1 MEMALFVFF
10 FFILKIIHALWEKF
24 TQCRRVKAESRAD
37 PQMLLARPNSFGIW
51 LFFFFFLMWIRLATR
66 WSYTARSHFSVPPAV
81 RVATRLHFSQWYVGR
96 NKCVISRP
104 GS

>member
-1 MEMALFVFF
+1 
-10 FFILKIIHALWEKF
+10 
-24 TQCRRVKAESRAD
+24 
-37 PQMLLARPNSFGIW
+37 
-51 LFFFFFLMWIRLATR
+51 MWIRLATR

>member
-24 TQCRRVKAESRAD
+24 RQCRRVKAESRAD

-51 LFFFFFLMWIRLATR
+51 LFFFFFPYVDKTGYQVVIHGQVTL
-66 WSYTARSHFSVPPAV
+66 FSPPC
-81 RVATRLHFSQWYVGR
+81 S
-96 NKCVISRP
+96 
-104 GS
+104 